1 MSDKFPET
9 LAMRFSLQSFALLA
23 FLAIPLVIVLGV
35 LAHQLIDPEL
45 ARGTA
50 DYVGTY
56 ALLERLR
63 HACLVLSFTL
73 AGGLWFLSFG
83 LLLEAR
89 QRSLLWLI
97 LAFLGPLGLVAVA
110 VVGRAPAAGG
120 EQAAWPWRLAREA
133 AIFVAVVVLAHFLV
147 YAKNEVWI
155 AWAAASRGVE
165 TAVIIA
171 EQMASSGMWAFGEFL
186 QVLFLT
192 GLFYL
197 VYPLVWRR
205 KLT

>member
-1 MSDKFPET
+1 M
-9 LAMRFSLQSFALLA
+9 
-23 FLAIPLVIVLGV
+23 
-35 LAHQLIDPEL
+35 IDPEL

-73 AGGLWFLSFG
+73 PAASGFSPLDSCWRPGS
-83 LLLEAR
+83 AR
-89 QRSLLWLI
+89 SSGSSSP
-97 LAFLGPLGLVAVA
+97 FSGHSGLVAVA

-147 YAKNEVWI
+147 HAKNEVWI

-186 QVLFLT
+186 QVLS
-192 GLFYL
+192 
-197 VYPLVWRR
+197 
-205 KLT
+205 

>member
-9 LAMRFSLQSFALLA
+9 LAMRFSPQSFALLA

-50 DYVGTY
+50 DYVGNY

-63 HACLVLSFTL
+63 HACLILSFAL
-73 AGGLWFLSFG
+73 AGGLWLLAFG
-83 LLLEAR
+83 LLLVAR
-89 QRSLLWLI
+89 QRSLLWLV
-97 LAFLGPLGLVAVA
+97 LAFLGPLELVVVA
-110 VVGRAPAAGG
+110 IVGRDPAAGG
-120 EQAAWPWRLAREA
+120 ERAAWPWRLAREA

-155 AWAAASRGVE
+155 AWTAASRGVE

-186 QVLFLT
+186 QILFLT
-192 GLFYL
+192 GLFY
-197 VYPLVWRR
+197 VVRPLVWRW
-205 KLT
+205 KST